1 MTYIKTSML
10 KKTTLTL
17 LFLLILTACTNQQ
30 RTWTKNDW
38 YAYIKTSSEK
48 LEPAKIYEF
57 SDGIIRMHGENVGYL
72 MSKKSYSNFELTLDY
87 RWNMDEQYKGKGK
100 KNSGVMY
107 NIPTDSPD
115 KVWPKGIQ
123 FQIKENTTGDFVF
136 LDQVTAKVNGKPV
149 EPGASVTSPKFLEN
163 EKAYGEWNS
172 IVIKSLNGRITQY
185 LNGKLVNEATEA
197 TSVEGRISLNY
208 EGSAIDFRNVKV
220 KQILK

>member
-1 MTYIKTSML
+1 ML
-10 KKTTLTL
+10 KKITIAFAF
-17 LFLLILTACTNQQ
+17 LFILNSCAVQQ
-30 RTWTKNDW
+30 KIGSENDW
-38 YAYIKTSSEK
+38 YAYIKTSTEK
-48 LEPAKIYEF
+48 LEPAKVYEF
-57 SDGIIRMHGENVGYL
+57 SGGIIRMHGENIGYL

-136 LDQVTAKVNGKPV
+136 LDQVTAIVNGKQV
-149 EPGASVTSPKFLEN
+149 EAGASVTSPKFLDN
-163 EKAYGEWNS
+163 EKPYGEWNS
-172 IVIKSLNGRITQY
+172 IVIRSFNGNITQY

-197 TSVEGRISLNY
+197 TSLEGRISLNY
-208 EGSAIDFRNVKV
+208 EGSAIDFKNIKIRTISK
-220 KQILK
+220 

>member
-1 MTYIKTSML
+1 MF
-10 KKTTLTL
+10 KKTIRALA
-17 LFLLILTACTNQQ
+17 FLLILNSCTVQQ
-30 RTWTKNDW
+30 KTISENDW
-38 YAYIKTSSEK
+38 YAYTKTSSEK
-48 LEPAKIYEF
+48 LEPAKVYEF
-57 SDGIIRMHGENVGYL
+57 SGGIIRMHGENIGYL

-136 LDQVTAKVNGKPV
+136 LDQVTAKVNGKLV

-163 EKAYGEWNS
+163 EKPYGEWNT
-172 IVIKSLNGRITQY
+172 IVINSFNGKITQY

-197 TSVEGRISLNY
+197 TSTGGRISLNN
-208 EGSAIDFRNVKV
+208 EGSAIDFRKI
-220 KQILK
+220 KIIAISK

>member
-1 MTYIKTSML
+1 ML
-10 KKTTLTL
+10 KTPILTL
-17 LFLLILTACTNQQ
+17 LFLLLLTACTTQQ
-30 RTWTKNDW
+30 KTWTENDW

-57 SDGIIRMHGENVGYL
+57 KDGIIRMHGENVGYL

-87 RWNMDEQYKGKGK
+87 RWNLDEQYKGKGK

-136 LDQVTAKVNGKPV
+136 LDQVTAKVNGKLV
-149 EPGASVTSPKFLEN
+149 EPGASVTSPKFLDN
-163 EKAYGEWNS
+163 EKPYGEWNS
-172 IVIKSLNGRITQY
+172 IVIKSLNGRITQL

-208 EGSAIDFRNVKV
+208 EGSAIDFGNVKV
-220 KQILK
+220 KQISK

>member
-1 MTYIKTSML
+1 ML
-10 KKTTLTL
+10 KKTTLTV
-17 LFLLILTACTNQQ
+17 LFLLILTACTTQQ
-30 RTWTKNDW
+30 KTWTENDW

-57 SDGIIRMHGENVGYL
+57 TEGTIRMHGENVGYL

-87 RWNMDEQYKGKGK
+87 RWNLDEQYKAKGK

-136 LDQVTAKVNGKPV
+136 LDQVTAKVNGKLV
-149 EPGASVTSPKFLEN
+149 EPGASVTSPKFVEN
-163 EKAYGEWNS
+163 EKPYGEWNA
-172 IVIKSLNGRITQY
+172 IVIISFNGKIKQY
-185 LNGKLVNEATEA
+185 LNGKLVNEATDA
-197 TSVEGRISLNY
+197 SSREGRISLNY
-208 EGSAIDFRNVKV
+208 EGSAIDFKNIKLRKIS
-220 KQILK
+220 K